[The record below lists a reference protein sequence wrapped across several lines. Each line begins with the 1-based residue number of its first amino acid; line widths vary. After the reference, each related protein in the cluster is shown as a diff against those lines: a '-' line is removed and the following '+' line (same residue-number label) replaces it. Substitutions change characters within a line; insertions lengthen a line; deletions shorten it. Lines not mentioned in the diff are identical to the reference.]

1 MFTWE
6 RQRARRWR
14 WGSCSGRRQPLMGMW
29 VGDLPETVVD
39 YLLLCKIPHPQTKS
53 VAITWIFTHASQS
66 WSTHLALATGQQIWP
81 RIDVRWDPPFF
92 LLNAPPKPTYK
103 LSDNVLTEEVLPK
116 QNQETLIPQKFLLSN
131 VDTSS
136 TSCLIC
142 SQGSHLKHLRGSYTF
157 DITLDKRIRVEQAYP
172 VSARRFKLQ
181 MMEKVMGGLFCLQNA
196 QPQWNGRL
204 GLSTTSPKSSWNI
217 GSVILRGEEEQQ
229 YGTTSSFLLI

>member
-1 MFTWE
+1 
-6 RQRARRWR
+6 
-14 WGSCSGRRQPLMGMW
+14 MGMW